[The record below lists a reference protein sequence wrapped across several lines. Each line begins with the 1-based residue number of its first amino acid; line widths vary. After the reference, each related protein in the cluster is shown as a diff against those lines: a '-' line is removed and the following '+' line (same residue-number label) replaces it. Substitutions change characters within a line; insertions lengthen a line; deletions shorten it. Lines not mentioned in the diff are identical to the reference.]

1 MMRHTMRHLAPLLV
15 LGLALLVLTVVGLAI
30 DPPAIGGAPHVA
42 RLGWLVILLCISAT
56 VYFIAV
62 WLVLRRPWPKG
73 AVWLV
78 LGIAAILRLMLLTEP
93 PMLSTDIYRYVW
105 DGRVQAHD
113 INPYRFIPADPKL
126 AFLRDATIYPHIN
139 RKEYARTIYPPV
151 AEMVFG
157 LAGRLWDSV
166 TCFQLA
172 ALAFEAL
179 GIGSLLALLQLAGL
193 PRERILIYAWN
204 PLALWSFAS
213 DGHVDAIAV
222 GFLGLAL
229 LLRARHR
236 DGWAGAAL
244 GAAVMAKFLP
254 VVVAPAL
261 LRGGSFRRPALAGLA
276 VIAAGYAIYSGAGRH
291 ILGFLPGYGAE
302 EGLDSGQ
309 GFWLLA
315 GLGKLA
321 PLPGFASACY
331 AGAVVL
337 VYLAVS
343 LFLLRR
349 APPRS
354 DAQRLCQDTGILIG
368 VSLFAIS
375 PHYHWY
381 FAWAALPAVVAP
393 SPALLWLAT
402 APLVLIID
410 PLGHSRFLWPS
421 LIYGPAAA
429 LLALGLI
436 KRRAAARPL
445 SAETGNL
452 PCPPQS
458 R

>member
-1 MMRHTMRHLAPLLV
+1 MRRTIRHLAPLLA
-15 LGLALLVLTVVGLAI
+15 LGLALLALTVAGLAI
-30 DPPAIGGAPHVA
+30 DPPAVPGPPHVA
-42 RLGWLVILLCISAT
+42 RLGWLVILLCISA
-56 VYFIAV
+56 VCYFIAV
-62 WLVLRRPWPKG
+62 RLVLRRAWPKQT
-73 AVWLV
+73 VWLV
-78 LGIAAILRLMLLTEP
+78 LGIAAVLRLVLLAQP
-93 PMLSTDIYRYVW
+93 PMLSSDIYRYVW

-113 INPYRFIPADPKL
+113 INPYRFIPADPRL
-126 AFLRDATIYPHIN
+126 AFLRDGTVYPHIN

-166 TCFQLA
+166 TSFQLM

-179 GIGSLLALLQLAGL
+179 GIGSLLALLPLAGL

-204 PLALWSFAS
+204 PLAFWSFAS

-254 VVVAPAL
+254 IVVAPAL
-261 LRGGSFRRPALAGLA
+261 LRGGRFWRPALAGLA
-276 VIAAGYAIYSGAGRH
+276 VIAGGYAIYSGAGRH
-291 ILGFLPGYGAE
+291 VLGFLPRYGAE
-302 EGLDSGQ
+302 EGFDNGQ
-309 GFWLLA
+309 GFWLLS
-315 GLGKLA
+315 GLGKLL
-321 PLPGFASACY
+321 PLPAAAPAFY

-337 VYLAVS
+337 AYLAVA

-349 APPRS
+349 AAPRD
-354 DAQRLCQDTGILIG
+354 DARRLCQDTGILIG

-402 APLVLIID
+402 APLILIID
-410 PLGHSRFLWPS
+410 PLGDSRVLWPS

-429 LLALGLI
+429 LLALGLV
-436 KRRAAARPL
+436 KRRAWARPL
-445 SAETGNL
+445 SPETGNL
-452 PCPPQS
+452 PCPPPS